1 MAEYLTNTTDLTKV
15 ASAIREKGGTSA
27 PLVYPD
33 GFVSAVQAIQTG
45 TELQIIVTVESGATV
60 TATKGSLSVSGT
72 SVNGTC
78 TLTVPETGTW
88 SVSATMGGQ
97 TSDTKTVSITGS
109 YAVSLTFFSATITVN
124 VDSGAS
130 VTLKKGGTTIATK
143 TSNGTAVFTVTETG
157 AYTVTAK
164 KNGQTTSDSVNVV
177 SGTTSYSLTLYFVS
191 STLNDNEWSVIKS
204 ISDAGQGE
212 NYWSIGDRKAVTLN
226 GTVGHLTLSNYTT
239 YAFIIGFNHNASVE
253 GTNRIHFKLAKTAL
267 TGGTDVCLCDSS
279 YNSYVSTTGY
289 FSMNSSRT
297 NSGGW
302 ASSQMRT
309 NICGTSLS
317 SYSGTI
323 IAVIPAALRAVLKSV
338 TKYTDNTGGGS
349 TAASAVT
356 ETTDYFFLLSEYE
369 VFGSISYANSNE
381 SSKQAQYA
389 YYSAGNSKIKYKHD
403 GTSTAALW
411 WLRSQNAGNSN
422 RFVLVG
428 TDGTVSYFNAYLS
441 LGFAPGFCV

>member
-78 TLTVPETGTW
+78 TLTVPEIGTW
-88 SVSATMGGQ
+88 SVSATLGGQ
-97 TSDTKTVSITGS
+97 TSDTKTVSITDS
-109 YAVSLTFFSATITVN
+109 YAVALTFFSATITVN
-124 VDSGAS
+124 VESGAT

-157 AYTVTAK
+157 TYTVEAT
-164 KNGQTTSDSVNVV
+164 KNGQTTSGSVNVV
-177 SGTTSYSLTLYFVS
+177 SSTTSYSLTLFFVS
-191 STLNDNEWSVIKS
+191 STLNDNEWSIIKS
-204 ISDAGQGE
+204 VSDAGQGA
-212 NYWSIGDRKAVTLN
+212 NYWSIGDRKEVTLN

-239 YAFIIGFNHNASVE
+239 YAFIIGFNHNASLE
-253 GTNRIHFKLAKTAL
+253 GTNRIHFQLAKTAL

-279 YNSYVSTTGY
+279 YNSNVSTTGY

-302 ASSQMRT
+302 ESSQMRT

-338 TKYTDNTGGGS
+338 TKYTNNTGYS
-349 TAASAVT
+349 SDASAVT
-356 ETTDYFFLLSEYE
+356 ATEDYFFLLSEYE
-369 VFGSISYANSNE
+369 VFGSFSFANSNE
-381 SSKQAQYA
+381 SRKQAQYA

-411 WLRSQNAGNSN
+411 LLRSPRASNS
-422 RFVLVG
+422 RSFVVVF
-428 TDGTVSYFNAYLS
+428 TNGTVIASSADNS
-441 LGFAPGFCV
+441 IGFAPGFCV